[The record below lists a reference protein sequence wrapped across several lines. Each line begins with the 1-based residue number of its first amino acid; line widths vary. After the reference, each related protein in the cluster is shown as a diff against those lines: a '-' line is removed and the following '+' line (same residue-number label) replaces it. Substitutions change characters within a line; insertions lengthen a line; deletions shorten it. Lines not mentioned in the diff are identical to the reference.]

1 MKSLYVSNNS
11 LSLLGIY
18 KTKNFSIIILL
29 TMKKTYLV
37 LLAGMLSTVAYADNK
52 QTVKIDGNVIDK
64 VVTEITFEG
73 DDVVLNYADNTSE
86 TKDMSLVTL
95 SFSYS
100 TTTGI
105 SQVEGIKQALQGKV
119 YNLQGQCV
127 GSSLQGLSKGVYI
140 INGKKVIIK

>member
-11 LSLLGIY
+11 LSLQGIY

-37 LLAGMLSTVAYADNK
+37 LLACMLSTVAYADNK

-86 TKDMSLVTL
+86 TKDMSLVAF
-95 SFSYS
+95 SFGG
-100 TTTGI
+100 TTGI
-105 SQVEGIKQALQGKV
+105 NHVEKTTKTWNGKV
-119 YNLQGQCV
+119 YNLNGQLV
-127 GSSLQGLSKGVYI
+127 GTFVERLSKGVYV
-140 INGKKVIIK
+140 INGQKLIVK

>member
-1 MKSLYVSNNS
+1 
-11 LSLLGIY
+11 
-18 KTKNFSIIILL
+18 
-29 TMKKTYLV
+29 MKKAYLL
-37 LLAGMLSTVAYADNK
+37 LLAGMLSTAVFAGSK
-52 QTVKIDGNVIDK
+52 QTVKIDGQVIDK
-64 VVTEITFEG
+64 TVTEITFDG
-73 DDVVLNYADNTSE
+73 DNVVLHYADNTSGNG
-86 TKDMSLVTL
+86 DMSLVTL

>member
-1 MKSLYVSNNS
+1 MKKAY
-11 LSLLGIY
+11 LL
-18 KTKNFSIIILL
+18 LL
-29 TMKKTYLV
+29 T
-37 LLAGMLSTVAYADNK
+37 GMLSTAVFAGNK
-52 QTVKIDGNVIDK
+52 QTVTIDGQVIEK
-64 VVTEITFEG
+64 TISEITFDG
-73 DDVVLNYADNTSE
+73 DNVVLHYADNSSDQA
-86 TKDMSLVTL
+86 DMSLVTL
-95 SFSYS
+95 SFSY

>member
-1 MKSLYVSNNS
+1 
-11 LSLLGIY
+11 
-18 KTKNFSIIILL
+18 
-29 TMKKTYLV
+29 MKKAYLL
-37 LLAGMLSTVAYADNK
+37 LLAGMLSTAVFANSK
-52 QTVKIDGNVIDK
+52 QTVKIDGQVIDNT
-64 VVTEITFEG
+64 VSEITFDG
-73 DDVVLNYADNTSE
+73 DNVVLQYSDNTSDNG
-86 TKDMSLVTL
+86 DMSLVTL

>member
-1 MKSLYVSNNS
+1 
-11 LSLLGIY
+11 
-18 KTKNFSIIILL
+18 
-29 TMKKTYLV
+29 MKKTYLV

-119 YNLQGQCV
+119 YNLQGQSV